1 MKRAAMTIAPV
12 MLVCLATLFVTGDA
26 ELTKSRSDVIQLKC
40 SGKPWYELCTE
51 MLKNTPDTAGVTVY
65 ALQTATMVKRKYEDT
80 AIAGR
85 HSLQPLSADMPTAY
99 KYCLDRYDIAWVR
112 INAVID
118 DMKASKFEHTERELD
133 DADTALRNC
142 KKVPNLF
149 QNPQSLMEAVE
160 GDLNA
165 TAVAKAIGS
174 LAK

>member
-1 MKRAAMTIAPV
+1 VVRA
-12 MLVCLATLFVTGDA
+12 LHGDA
-26 ELTKSRSDVIQLKC
+26 QEHAGHGRGHRLRAPDGDDGQAQVRGHC
-40 SGKPWYELCTE
+40 DSGEALA
-51 MLKNTPDTAGVTVY
+51 PDA
-65 ALQTATMVKRKYEDT
+65 
-80 AIAGR
+80 
-85 HSLQPLSADMPTAY
+85 LQPLSADMPTAY

-149 QNPQSLMEAVE
+149 QNPPSLMEAVE

-174 LAK
+174 FLAK

>member
-1 MKRAAMTIAPV
+1 

-85 HSLQPLSADMPTAY
+85 HSLQPLSADSVQVLPGPVRHRMGTHQRR
-99 KYCLDRYDIAWVR
+99 DRR
-112 INAVID
+112 
-118 DMKASKFEHTERELD
+118 H
-133 DADTALRNC
+133 
-142 KKVPNLF
+142 
-149 QNPQSLMEAVE
+149 E
-160 GDLNA
+160 GL
-165 TAVAKAIGS
+165 
-174 LAK
+174 